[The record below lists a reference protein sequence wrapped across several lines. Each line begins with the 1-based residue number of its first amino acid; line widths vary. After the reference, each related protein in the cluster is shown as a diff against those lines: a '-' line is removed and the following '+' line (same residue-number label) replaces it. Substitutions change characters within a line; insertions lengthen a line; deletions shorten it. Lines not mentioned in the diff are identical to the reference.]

1 MHSSISM
8 DYKGSKHIVM
18 SKVQVQDTFQ
28 RVFGD
33 ENVPM
38 HRGTGSNLGQGSGGG
53 GGAASQK
60 RAPYLTLANK
70 QKSLTLK
77 NS

>member
-1 MHSSISM
+1 M

-38 HRGTGSNLGQGSGGG
+38 HRGTGSNLGQGGGG
-53 GGAASQK
+53 GSISKKG
-60 RAPYLTLANK
+60 TLFYFGK
-70 QKSLTLK
+70 QTEKPNFK
-77 NS
+77 K

>member
-38 HRGTGSNLGQGSGGG
+38 HRGAGSNLGQG

-60 RAPYLTLANK
+60 RAPYFTLANK